1 MDTQL
6 TMSEATFTFLSDRA
20 LQEAERHA
28 RALAVRAAEV
38 SELTAIVVAAQKKL
52 EEGSAELERL
62 RSELE
67 RTRVAL
73 ATTRA
78 ELAMARVAPPYPV
91 SVERPRARAADG
103 QGGGRAA
110 AAAAEARPQTPTPT
124 YAPEVIDLSP
134 PKQPPTVSRNAI
146 YKS

>member
-1 MDTQL
+1 MDTLL

-91 SVERPRARAADG
+91 SVERPRARAA
-103 QGGGRAA
+103 

>member
-1 MDTQL
+1 MDAL
-6 TMSEATFTFLSDRA
+6 LAMSEATFTFLSDRA

-91 SVERPRARAADG
+91 SVERPRARAA
-103 QGGGRAA
+103 

-124 YAPEVIDLSP
+124 YAPEVVDLSP